1 MNATQLKPVNR
12 AALSR
17 IETDAELKAKMI
29 AAKTTFTLSDLVDKD
44 MLVAWLGKPT
54 TINAE
59 NVGGWWR
66 NYRDALSEDWSKT
79 TDYRRIYQT
88 RGQWMDECLKATGIK
103 AGGTRKDRLQRAIAK
118 RPDLYI
124 NAAEAKRIAEEEEE
138 ADRQKCVAAWKAIN
152 EPMAVPA

>member
-1 MNATQLKPVNR
+1 MVEARESERRPIMNATQLKPVNR

-29 AAKTTFTLSDLVDKD
+29 AAKKTFTLSDLVDKD
-44 MLVAWLGKPT
+44 MLAAWLGLDGNSPIVKS
-54 TINAE
+54 E
-59 NVGGWWR
+59 DVGGWWR
-66 NYRDALSEDWSKT
+66 NYRESLSEDWSKT
-79 TDYRRIYQT
+79 ADYRKIYQT

-124 NAAEAKRIAEEEEE
+124 NAATL
-138 ADRQKCVAAWKAIN
+138 KAN
-152 EPMAVPA
+152 VPA